1 MLENLTLIRAPYSAM
16 IDLKVDLRLI
26 ASMDAG
32 STQTEIGEHPDFGHL
47 ILIDSSMGDSTI
59 AVASN
64 GAEKLNKWLSAR

>member
-32 STQTEIGEHPDFGHL
+32 STQTEIGEHPDFGQL

-59 AVASN
+59 AVAN
-64 GAEKLNKWLSAR
+64 GAAEKLSRWLSLR